1 MENFW
6 DNKPVNVITTSP
18 IKKNKQILPI
28 EDAFINI
35 NREIIQ
41 MVIFIICFLI
51 VPTIL
56 LIQLN

>member
-35 NREIIQ
+35 NREIENSRVKLDYVVYNEI
-41 MVIFIICFLI
+41 
-51 VPTIL
+51 
-56 LIQLN
+56 N